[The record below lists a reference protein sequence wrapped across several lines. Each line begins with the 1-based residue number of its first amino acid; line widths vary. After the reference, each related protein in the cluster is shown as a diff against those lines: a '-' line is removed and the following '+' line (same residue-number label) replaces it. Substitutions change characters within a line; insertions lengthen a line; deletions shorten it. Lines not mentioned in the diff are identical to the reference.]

1 MAENISQVGDPQAD
15 ERARIMADF
24 NKSIGLTS
32 MPKVDGFDPRPSAI
46 DDYQNVVGNP
56 GTGSNPALKGLA
68 EKTLTE
74 QLRSIDT
81 YKNNLNDLTNKV
93 GQANSTNTQMMR
105 PFTYNGDFDGAN
117 FERYYNSAPFKKLGF
132 NPYRDNETLYNNNMT
147 SGDEFVRAAGQWP
160 SLVATGFSSG
170 VRAWGTLFTD
180 PLAPDIKGAR
190 EMQQAMAI
198 GSSTKEGTAS
208 FFTNTFL
215 NSGYTIGIGAEMLAE
230 TVALWGATALTGGL
244 DAEITLPLWATR
256 MGQGAK
262 ALTKAAETIETAKKL
277 SKVSQIKAFWDANKY
292 GKALGVIGK
301 SINPLEN
308 TWEVGKGIASG
319 ANALEYLNKSTGT
332 INRFAQAS
340 ANFGEFA
347 KDIIMTKGAVSEAQ
361 LEGGMVK
368 IDVTKSLIDDYRTK
382 NGGKDPE
389 GEDLRKIE
397 GIAADEANRTAF
409 WNLPAIM
416 WSNKFMYETMFAPFE
431 KTAKKGLSNLAK
443 DILFKETKDASGKVI
458 GKFSATSAG
467 LMGTVEKIGAG
478 IKSPKAWGK
487 FGYNY
492 LKENSAEGVQENIQ
506 EAISMGAKS
515 HALAVYD
522 NPERGP
528 YEGYMGHFMTGMK
541 AQFSAQGAETF
552 AGGFVMGAMAHPFM
566 AAPMWSL
573 KTAYNSTF
581 GKEQYQNQKKQRTE
595 QLEKTAKTLTEF
607 YNDPAAY
614 LAPDLVNAV
623 KQGQLQKEFVE
634 ANAKNNRNEADNIKF
649 VSAFEHIYTAMSTGK
664 LDMMLDKFNKMK
676 DLSPEDA
683 AKAFKVEDGTKALS
697 LINDITIR
705 AEKVKKNYDEV
716 SSSFPNPFNP
726 TKYNKGTE
734 EYNATYSAYAA
745 WEEATKNFVFAR
757 TDFEAHSERISK
769 IAETLIGKRNP
780 IKNANAQDLFVL
792 LDQGQLQSTLRDLA
806 VDIKNNDQSTPE
818 GRKIYAEKTK
828 RASLLSDLSYHFNL
842 QVGPMLES
850 ARKASEKKTKA
861 LFSQYINHVSQT
873 TGDVVFDNELDH
885 ALQLI
890 KDNYILRD
898 ERAGLVRS
906 INVLNNPKGFLGLH
920 EALQS
925 TITELNKPANKAK
938 NTAARLKKFMD
949 DLQQNESKNE
959 LYKHAAVFLTPDY
972 SLKLEKALKNNTVI
986 PVPTAF
992 VDAKD
997 PNLSLITDVN
1007 DPKFVKAMEVWTKL
1021 ADLMQSENP
1030 IEEAKT
1036 IEDITRERDEKLN
1049 AIKVDILKL
1058 NQNDTFYTRDKKY
1071 VITTKGTSLKDTFI
1085 GEPPF
1090 GDDFLAAE
1098 LRDDEDTYREDP
1110 KAIFDEYEKKLAEF
1124 KPEVVDE
1131 ESEDFITEYPTT
1143 PEGFVTKQK
1152 EEVLSIEQTI
1162 KDSNKELRGLQQK
1175 LSDITNKL
1183 TDRTEYLDRNMRIL
1197 RDTID
1202 KGKGN
1207 LNVNKTRLQKYQNEY
1222 DSLFTTAET
1231 LKKTIKDVKA
1241 EIDQLE
1247 DLRDDLLNSVQ
1258 YYTDIILANP
1268 DINLTD
1274 LKAKRDKLQGKIS
1287 TIENLI
1293 QKLKEFINSSLAA
1306 LKDIASVIADR
1317 FSLLT
1322 AFRKENKYFANVKD
1336 NNKIAEL
1343 IDLERQGIINK
1354 AGKTML
1360 VDFAGLNEIHSKLE
1374 DEVADSLEHGDIV
1387 EESIA
1392 IENKKLKELQ
1402 TSLDKYLR
1410 QMRYLN
1416 DIIDYVKEDIK
1427 QEPVTEV
1434 TPEEIP
1440 VEAVTTVQTKVKKPR
1455 KPRVTKPKKKTKGH
1469 LVYAT
1474 AGSGKSTYV
1483 KAHSED
1489 FVDADDLLIAE
1500 IKRQLPKFETIKGEE
1515 PKKTLLRFSN
1525 PNEHKGKWKAVY
1537 DAVGNQIQELMAEGK
1552 NVLTGSRYFIKDAD
1566 KVFLQTEMDIIKG
1579 AGLTEAE
1586 VNALRYG
1593 EKKALNEAGKQGTPL
1608 TGYYG
1613 EKPSRKPR
1621 KKKATKEAT
1630 PTDYFALVENASSP
1644 RELDKITDQ
1653 ATAENLYSMELLQ
1666 AISKRRDEFIPETE
1680 ETESVQKVAD
1690 EFTKVII
1697 DDINENVHDFDSYDA
1712 NFNENMQNATEL
1724 PLDNQILI
1732 EQAYTKKREEL
1743 MNKLQLRVLLQAQE
1757 RGYNI
1762 IFKGATNT
1770 NLKPG
1775 IYPIFDV
1782 NLSDKSLTI
1791 QSPGGTET
1799 HLIRNYDLAE
1809 QIDKI
1814 TTMSTDKPIET
1825 PVTVTPETKDEIKD
1839 AVKGSTN
1846 ILSSAALQSANE
1858 LAKTK
1863 NVNQANKEWEE
1874 NLGCE

>member
-1 MAENISQVGDPQAD
+1 MAENISQAGDPQAE

-24 NKSIGLTS
+24 NNSIGLTS

-46 DDYQNVVGNP
+46 DDYENVVGNP
-56 GTGSNPALKGLA
+56 VTGSNPALKGLA
-68 EKTLTE
+68 EQSLAQ
-74 QLRSIDT
+74 QLKSIDN
-81 YKNNLNDLTNKV
+81 YKNNLNDLTNRV

-117 FERYYNSAPFKKLGF
+117 FERYYSSAPFKKLGF
-132 NPYRDNETLYNNNMT
+132 NPYRDNDTLYNNNMT
-147 SGDEFVRAAGQWP
+147 SGDEFVRAASQWP

-180 PLAPDIKGAR
+180 PLASDVKGAR
-190 EMQQAMAI
+190 EMQKAMAI
-198 GSSTKEGTAS
+198 GSSTKEGVAS

-230 TVALWGATALTGGL
+230 TAALWGATALTGGL
-244 DAEITLPLWATR
+244 DSAVTLPAWMTR

-262 ALTKAAETIETAKKL
+262 ALAKGAETIETAKKL

-301 SINPLEN
+301 SLNPLEN

-319 ANALEYLNKSTGT
+319 ANSLEYLNKSTGT

-368 IDVTKSLIDDYRTK
+368 LDVTKSLIEQYRAK

-389 GEDLRKIE
+389 GEELRKIE
-397 GIAADEANRTAF
+397 GIAGDEANRTAF

-416 WSNKFMYETMFAPFE
+416 WSNKFMYETLFAPFE

-443 DILFKETKDASGKVI
+443 DVLFKETKDASGKVI

-487 FGYNY
+487 FGYAY
-492 LKENSAEGVQENIQ
+492 LKENSAEGVQENLQ

-515 HALAVYD
+515 HALATYD
-522 NPERGP
+522 NLERGP

-573 KTAYNSTF
+573 KTAYNSTL
-581 GKEQYQNQKKQRTE
+581 GKEQYQNQKKQRKE
-595 QLEKTAKTLTEF
+595 QLDKTVKTLNEF
-607 YNDPAAY
+607 YNDLPSY

-623 KQGQLQKEFVE
+623 KQGQLQKDFVE
-634 ANAKNNRNEADNIKF
+634 ANSKNNRNEADNIKF

-664 LDMMLDKFNKMK
+664 LDMMLDKFSKMK

-683 AKAFKVEDGTKALS
+683 AKAFKVEDGNKALS
-697 LINDITIR
+697 LIDDITKR
-705 AEKVKKNYDEV
+705 AETIKKNYDEV
-716 SSSFPNPFNP
+716 SSSYPNPFNP

-734 EYNATYSAYAA
+734 EYNATYAAYAA

-769 IAETLIGKRNP
+769 IADALIGARNP

-792 LDQGQLQSTLRDLA
+792 LDQGQLKSTLRDLA
-806 VDIKNNDQSTPE
+806 VDIKNADQSTAE
-818 GRKIYAEKTK
+818 GRKIHAEKTK
-828 RASLLSDLSYHFNL
+828 KAALLSDLSYHFNL
-842 QVGPMLES
+842 QVGPMVES
-850 ARKASEKKTKA
+850 ARKASEKKTKS
-861 LFSQYINHVSQT
+861 LFSQYINHVSKT
-873 TGDVVFDNELDH
+873 TGDVVFDSELDH

-890 KDNYILRD
+890 KDNHILRD

-906 INVLNNPKGFLGLH
+906 INVLNNPKGFLHLH

-925 TITELNKPANKAK
+925 TITEIKKNTAK
-938 NTAARLKKFMD
+938 NTAVRLKKFMD

-986 PVPTAF
+986 PTPTAF

-1058 NQNDTFYTRDKKY
+1058 NQNDIFYTRDKKY

-1110 KAIFDEYEKKLAEF
+1110 KAIFDEYEKKLAEL

-1152 EEVLSIEQTI
+1152 EEVLIIEQTI
-1162 KDSNKELRGLQQK
+1162 KDSNKQLRELQQK
-1175 LSDITNKL
+1175 LSDTTNKL
-1183 TDRTEYLDRNMRIL
+1183 VNRTEYLDRNIRIL
-1197 RDTID
+1197 RDAVD
-1202 KGKGN
+1202 KSKGN
-1207 LNVNKTRLQKYQNEY
+1207 LNVNKSKLQRYQNEY
-1222 DSLFTTAET
+1222 DSLFTTANT
-1231 LKKTIKDVKA
+1231 LKNGIREVKA

-1247 DLRDDLLNSVQ
+1247 DVRDDLLNSIQ
-1258 YYTDIILANP
+1258 YYTDIILTNP
-1268 DINLTD
+1268 DVNLTE
-1274 LKAKRDKLQGKIS
+1274 LKAKRNKLQGKIS

-1306 LKDIASVIADR
+1306 LKDIASIIADR

-1322 AFRKENKYFANVKD
+1322 AFRKENKYFTNVKD

-1343 IDLERQGIINK
+1343 IDLEKQGIINK

-1360 VDFAGLNEIHSKLE
+1360 VDFAGLNEIHTKLE

-1427 QEPVTEV
+1427 QEPIAEV
-1434 TPEEIP
+1434 MPEEIP
-1440 VEAVTTVQTKVKKPR
+1440 VETVTTVQTKIKKPR
-1455 KPRVTKPKKKTKGH
+1455 KPRVAKPKKTTKGH
-1469 LVYAT
+1469 LIYAT

-1483 KAHSED
+1483 KANSD
-1489 FVDADDLLIAE
+1489 TFVDADELLIAE
-1500 IKRQLPKFETIKGEE
+1500 IKRQLPKFETIKGED
-1515 PKKTLLRFSN
+1515 PRKTLLRFSN

-1537 DAVGNQIQELMAEGK
+1537 DVVGNQIQELLAEGK

-1566 KVFLQTEMDIIKG
+1566 KVLLQTEMDIIKG

-1593 EKKALNEAGKQGTPL
+1593 EKKALNEAGKQGTPF

-1613 EKPSRKPR
+1613 EKPSKKPR
-1621 KKKATKEAT
+1621 KTKAKKETT
-1630 PTDYFALVENASSP
+1630 PTDYFALVDNATSS

-1653 ATAENLYSMELLQ
+1653 ATAEDLYTMDLLQ
-1666 AISKRRDEFIPETE
+1666 AISKKRDEFTTQVE
-1680 ETESVQKVAD
+1680 EQESVQKISD

-1712 NFNENMQNATEL
+1712 NFNENIKNAIEL

-1732 EQAYTKKREEL
+1732 EKAYSKKREEL

-1799 HLIRNYDLAE
+1799 HLIRSYDLAD

-1814 TTMSTDKPIET
+1814 TTMSTDRPTEA
-1825 PVTVTPETKDEIKD
+1825 PVTVTPEIKEEIKD
-1839 AVKGSTN
+1839 AVKGSTT
-1846 ILSSAALQSANE
+1846 ILSSAALQAANE

-1863 NVNQANKEWEE
+1863 NVEQANKEWEE